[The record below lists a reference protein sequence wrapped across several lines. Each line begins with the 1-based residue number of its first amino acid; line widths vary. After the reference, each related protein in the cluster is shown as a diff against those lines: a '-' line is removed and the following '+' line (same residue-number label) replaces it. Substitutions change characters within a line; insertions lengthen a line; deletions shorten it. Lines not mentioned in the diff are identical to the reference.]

1 MRISQVKFS
10 HDIKASQVGL
20 VKNLSANAG
29 DSRYVGLIPGSGRSP
44 GVVSDHPLQYSCM
57 EKFHGQRNL
66 AGHQPW
72 ATKSQTQLSNSAHAL
87 G

>member
-1 MRISQVKFS
+1 MRISQVQFS

-57 EKFHGQRNL
+57 ENSMDRGTWQATNHG
-66 AGHQPW
+66 P
-72 ATKSQTQLSNSAHAL
+72 QTVRHN
-87 G
+87 